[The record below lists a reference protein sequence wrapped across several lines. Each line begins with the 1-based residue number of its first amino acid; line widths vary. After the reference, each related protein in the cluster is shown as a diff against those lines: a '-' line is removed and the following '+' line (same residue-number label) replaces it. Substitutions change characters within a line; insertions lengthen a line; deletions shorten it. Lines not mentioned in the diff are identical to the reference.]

1 MNLRTKPAAAAPGT
15 GASPEVSSD
24 QAGIGRKAM
33 DFAFRFATVGVL
45 IVLLIVTT
53 ILYEGFWDTNNLRNI
68 LSQNAPIGLVAI
80 GMTYVIISGNFD
92 LSVGSIVAAGA
103 VFYASVG
110 DEWSPLVGALAT
122 LLVGAAFGLANGAIV
137 TKWKVNSLIT
147 TIGTGA
153 IISGLTYL
161 YCNSSA
167 VEVINPSFS
176 DLGLKQVAGIPLAGL
191 ILAAVFIVAGIVLQR
206 SVYGRSLF
214 AAGGN
219 AEAARLAGIRVDTIK
234 ISAFVLVG
242 TCSAFAGAILASQLS
257 IGDPS
262 MGATAALDA
271 FAIVVIGGTAVAG
284 GEGAIWRTA
293 VGLTILAVMTN
304 LFNSLTL
311 TDANQ
316 SIAKGAILVAA
327 LGLDALARSRRSS

>member
-1 MNLRTKPAAAAPGT
+1 MNLRTKPAAAGPDPG
-15 GASPEVSSD
+15 ANPEVAPI
-24 QAGIGRKAM
+24 QLRAGRKAL

-45 IVLLIVTT
+45 IALLIVTT
-53 ILYEGFWDTNNLRNI
+53 ILYDGFWEIDNLRNI

-122 LLVGAAFGLANGAIV
+122 LLVGAGFGVINGFIV
-137 TKWKVNSLIT
+137 TKWRVNSLIA

-161 YCNSSA
+161 YCDSSA
-167 VEVINPSFS
+167 VEVIDPSFS
-176 DLGLKQVAGIPLAGL
+176 KLGLEKVAGIPLAGL

-214 AAGGN
+214 AVGGN
-219 AEAARLAGIRVDTIK
+219 VEAARLAGIRVDAIK

-242 TCSAFAGAILASQLS
+242 VCSAFAGAILASQLS

-271 FAIVVIGGTAVAG
+271 FAIVVIGGTSVAG

-311 TDANQ
+311 IEANQ

-327 LGLDALARSRRSS
+327 LGLDALARSRRGG